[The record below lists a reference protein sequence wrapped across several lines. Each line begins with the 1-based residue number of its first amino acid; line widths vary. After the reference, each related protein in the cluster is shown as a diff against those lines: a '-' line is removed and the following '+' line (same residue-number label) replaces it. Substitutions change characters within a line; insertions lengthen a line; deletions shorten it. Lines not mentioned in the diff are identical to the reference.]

1 MENTMMEAALKYAEA
16 NIPVMLLHWICED
29 GACSCKKGQK
39 CDSKGKHPLYSGWYK
54 NSTTDTQQIVRWWT
68 IKPNANIGIP
78 TGGKSGWL
86 EIGRAHV

>member
-29 GACSCKKGQK
+29 GACSCNKGQK
-39 CDSKGKHPLYSGWYK
+39 CDSKGNK

-78 TGGKSGWL
+78 TGEKSGW
-86 EIGRAHV
+86 